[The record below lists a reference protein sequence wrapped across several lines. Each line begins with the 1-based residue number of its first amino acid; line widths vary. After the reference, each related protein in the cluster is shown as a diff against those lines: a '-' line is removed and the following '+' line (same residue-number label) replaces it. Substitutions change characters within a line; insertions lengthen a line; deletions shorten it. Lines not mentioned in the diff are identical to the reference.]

1 MLLPFSF
8 LLRNTFLP
16 PTRCMA
22 AGMTLTQLLFSGAIC
37 ATADGAVFDQ
47 RPLRIL
53 AFGDSLVAG
62 FAVPQKAG
70 FTAQLEKALQ
80 AAGCAAT
87 VINAGIPGDTSA
99 GGRARLETA
108 LGIEPDLVLLELGAN
123 DNLLGLAPATLEANL
138 EAILQVL
145 RQRKIP
151 VLLTGIEPLRDLG
164 ADYRTEFIKV
174 FARLAEKY
182 QLPFYADFLD
192 GVAGRPELNKNDGI
206 HPNPKGVKEIVRR
219 LLPLVIETLEKLS
232 NSSA

>member
-8 LLRNTFLP
+8 LLHNTFLQ
-16 PTRCMA
+16 PTRCLA

-37 ATADGAVFDQ
+37 AAADGAVLDR

-62 FAVPQKAG
+62 FAVPRKAG
-70 FTAQLEKALQ
+70 FTVQLEKSLQ
-80 AAGCAAT
+80 ATGYVAE
-87 VINAGIPGDTSA
+87 VINAGIPGDTSD
-99 GGRARLETA
+99 GGRARLEQA
-108 LGIEPDLVLLELGAN
+108 LCVEPDLVLLELGAN

-145 RQRKIP
+145 RQRGIP

-164 ADYRTEFIKV
+164 ANYRAEFTAV
-174 FARLAEKY
+174 FARLAEKH
-182 QLPFYADFLD
+182 QLPFYADFLA

-206 HPNPKGVKEIVRR
+206 HPNPKGIKEIVRR
-219 LLPLVIETLEKLS
+219 LLPLVIETLQKLS
-232 NSSA
+232 ACSA

>member
-8 LLRNTFLP
+8 LLRNTLLP
-16 PTRCMA
+16 PPRCLA
-22 AGMTLTQLLFSGAIC
+22 AGMTLTQLLFNGTFCVA
-37 ATADGAVFDQ
+37 ADGSVLDQ
-47 RPLRIL
+47 RPLRVL

-62 FAVPQKAG
+62 FAVPRKAG

-80 AAGCAAT
+80 AAGYPAE
-87 VINAGIPGDTSA
+87 VINAGVPGDTSA

-108 LGIEPDLVLLELGAN
+108 LGIQPDLVLLELGAN

-138 EAILQVL
+138 EAILLIL
-145 RQRKIP
+145 RQRGIP

-164 ADYRTEFIKV
+164 ADYRTEFITV

-182 QLPFYADFLD
+182 QLPFYADFLE

-219 LLPLVIETLEKLS
+219 ILPLVIETLQKLS
-232 NSSA
+232 NYSA